1 MGGGGGNSLGLKHGY
16 SLGCMLL
23 ECSGRIRA
31 ASKVMQMA
39 KIWKILDIKDG
50 NIIPFGVFFNF
61 FFLLLKIRGEID
73 SSKISV
79 QSDNVHSSY
88 KIFRDCA
95 PH

>member
-50 NIIPFGVFFNF
+50 NIIPFGVIFKIF
-61 FFLLLKIRGEID
+61 FFYYWK
-73 SSKISV
+73 
-79 QSDNVHSSY
+79 
-88 KIFRDCA
+88 
-95 PH
+95 